1 MMIQFTLNATSDPD
15 TFELRCSAIGSDT
28 AAKPPHLVA
37 TRDLVPT
44 LLALLRAARME
55 VGNV

>member
-1 MMIQFTLNATSDPD
+1 MIQFVLDATADPD
-15 TFELRCSAIGSDT
+15 VFELRCSAVGSNT
-28 AAKPPHLVA
+28 AMKPPQQVA